1 MEVDEGHGIAASPP
15 RAAEGGDKPEG
26 CTALQA
32 YLSSVGDAL
41 TPPDDHDSANA
52 YDDEEEDETETEEDD
67 SDGGSQSDS
76 EALEREDGRAGAAG
90 SPESG
95 GAAGGSAALRAELQ
109 STKEILSLALNDMKS
124 RFTRDAE
131 SLSEVNRI
139 ATSIMGSA
147 RGIEQAPPKAPQSDA
162 STQTDACP
170 GLEPLSLRVEDA
182 PEMVRLM
189 CLTARVAASVAKASG
204 SSGAAPPPPPRAA
217 GGAPQLL
224 AAAALEDT

>member
-52 YDDEEEDETETEEDD
+52 YDEDDSEDETEDD

>member
-52 YDDEEEDETETEEDD
+52 YDEDDSEDETEDD

-76 EALEREDGRAGAAG
+76 EALEREDGRDGAAG
-90 SPESG
+90 SAESG

-147 RGIEQAPPKAPQSDA
+147 RGIEQAPPKAPQLDA

>member
-52 YDDEEEDETETEEDD
+52 YDEDDSEDETEDD

-90 SPESG
+90 SPESV

-162 STQTDACP
+162 SSQTDACP

>member
-52 YDDEEEDETETEEDD
+52 YDEDDSEEETEED

-76 EALEREDGRAGAAG
+76 EAVEREDGRAGAAG

-147 RGIEQAPPKAPQSDA
+147 RSIEQAPPKAPQLDA

-204 SSGAAPPPPPRAA
+204 SSGAPLPPPPRAA

>member
-52 YDDEEEDETETEEDD
+52 YDEDDSEDETEDD

-76 EALEREDGRAGAAG
+76 EALEREDGRDGAAG
-90 SPESG
+90 SPESV

-147 RGIEQAPPKAPQSDA
+147 RSIEQAPPKAPQLDA

-204 SSGAAPPPPPRAA
+204 SSGAPVPPPPRAA
-217 GGAPQLL
+217 GGVPRLL

>member
-52 YDDEEEDETETEEDD
+52 YDEDDSEDETEDD

-76 EALEREDGRAGAAG
+76 EALEREDGRDGAAG
-90 SPESG
+90 SSESV

-147 RGIEQAPPKAPQSDA
+147 RSIEQAPPKAPQLDA

-204 SSGAAPPPPPRAA
+204 SSGAPLPPPPRAA